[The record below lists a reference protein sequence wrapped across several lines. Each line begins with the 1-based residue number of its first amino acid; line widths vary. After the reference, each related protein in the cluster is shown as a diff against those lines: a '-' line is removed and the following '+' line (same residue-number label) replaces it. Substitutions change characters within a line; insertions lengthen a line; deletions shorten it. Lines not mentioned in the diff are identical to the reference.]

1 MNDLVL
7 SAMLSGNYSVVD
19 TNNVTDIS
27 KDLLDNN
34 GRMILHKSEFY
45 KKYTK
50 DSLRH
55 FCHQHARYGIPTV
68 ELVNC
73 VKNIIGDRDAIEIGA
88 GAGDFGYHL
97 GIPMTDSKLQNDP
110 KIRAKY
116 DGAGQ
121 PTINYPSDVIRL
133 EAIEAV
139 YRYKPKVVVGS
150 WITPYSPKQTNFRG
164 SPFGVKMEKILSLV
178 DTLVLI
184 GNLDIHGCMPIRRF
198 DHEVCKGDWL
208 VSRASCQS
216 NNCIMVWG

>member
-1 MNDLVL
+1 
-7 SAMLSGNYSVVD
+7 MLSGKYSIVD

-27 KDLLDNN
+27 KYLLDAN
-34 GRMILHKSEFY
+34 GRIILHKSEFY
-45 KKYTK
+45 KKFNQ

-68 ELVNC
+68 ELIDC
-73 VKNIIGDRDAIEIGA
+73 VKRIIGGRSAIEIGA

-97 GIPMTDSKLQNDP
+97 GIPMTDSKLQSDP
-110 KIRAKY
+110 KIRAMY

-133 EAIEAV
+133 EAIEAI

-150 WITPYSPKQTNFRG
+150 WITPYSPKQTNFRS
-164 SPFGVKMEKILSLV
+164 SPYGVKMEKILNLV
-178 DTLVLI
+178 ETFVLV
-184 GNLDIHGCMPIRRF
+184 GNLDIHGCIPIRSRF
-198 DHEVCKGDWL
+198 HEVVQGDWL

-216 NNCIMVWG
+216 NNCIMVWI